1 MFTDNCNN
9 FQINLEDA
17 IHQCVTL
24 EEESKWMVHCHVCFD
39 KNDKIDHNQII
50 FHGKGLNTKYL
61 NTRERSAMIFSFAM
75 NNKSLHNLS
84 RKQAFKM
91 LSDEDICSMLIHY
104 GLYKFIVILAHK
116 SKDFTYEYTYS
127 IGALQ
132 QYSKFL
138 NICSRDIW
146 EPNTKIL
153 LPLIS
158 NIDIDIHKTS
168 LYNNIIFKKFIY
180 YYIYVTSLS
189 IIHCQPRA
197 VHTCPRFRMDGVC
210 DDCLCHDLEKEA
222 YLGYMMLFCAKNIRS
237 VLCSISNVKLKEMIN
252 ECYNQ
257 NTDNFENKH
266 VSAVHM
272 KFKLLKKW
280 AITEFI
286 NSGRKHIFF
295 AFNYYLTMNT
305 KDPNCFPLIE
315 QSELFFIVANALV
328 AISGQ
333 HKNAKICYI
342 LSIISKGGLYE
353 QVMYLRALSKHCY
366 AQKEYFIGYKILKC
380 AFKLSKGYILPSF
393 VNMKYKLKRK
403 KFRKKRNKMKCFH
416 CNKAAIKL
424 NSCKGCM
431 KAVYC
436 GKQCQKKHWNITHRN
451 ECDRSWI
458 SSTCY
463 FYDLLKRTFDWI

>member
-1 MFTDNCNN
+1 MDTV
-9 FQINLEDA
+9 DA
-17 IHQCVTL
+17 INQCVIL
-24 EEESKWMVHCHVCFD
+24 HKELLSFKYLFHCHFCFHR
-39 KNDKIDHNQII
+39 NDQIEYDEI
-50 FHGKGLNTKYL
+50 HLHAKELNSNYL
-61 NTRERSAMIFSFAM
+61 NTRERTAMILSFAM
-75 NNKSLHNLS
+75 KDKSLHTISKTRAL
-84 RKQAFKM
+84 KM
-91 LSDEDICSMLIHY
+91 LCDQDIRNMSERS
-104 GLYKFIVILAHK
+104 GLYQLIVALAEK

-127 IGALQ
+127 ISALQ
-132 QYSKFL
+132 QYSKL
-138 NICSRDIW
+138 LQMNRNDIW
-146 EPNTKIL
+146 DLNTRIL
-153 LPLIS
+153 LPLLS
-158 NIDIDIHKTS
+158 NIDIDIHKSS
-168 LYNNIIFKKFIY
+168 LYDNIIFQKFIF
-180 YYIYVTSLS
+180 YYIFQTTLS
-189 IIHCQPRA
+189 IVHFQPRA
-197 VHTCPRFRMDGVC
+197 LHTCPQYRVHGFC
-210 DDCLCHDLEKEA
+210 HDCLNQDLHKEA
-222 YLGYMMLFCAKNIRS
+222 YMGYMMLTCAKNIRS
-237 VLCSISNVKLKEMIN
+237 VLYSISNVKLKEMIN